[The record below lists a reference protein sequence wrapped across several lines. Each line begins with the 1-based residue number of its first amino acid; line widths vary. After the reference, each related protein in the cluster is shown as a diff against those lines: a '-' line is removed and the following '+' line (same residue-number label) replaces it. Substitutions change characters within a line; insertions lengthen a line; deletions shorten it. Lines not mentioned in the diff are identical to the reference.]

1 MKRYHF
7 LTEKE
12 IYESLNRLRNAFLAA
27 KDGKDVDEIIN
38 GLLTHDEK
46 VKLGRRIIISEMMDS
61 MTTTELVGI
70 SHVGRTTI
78 SLVSRL
84 MEAHPRCFELI
95 NLRKNKVEKE
105 YRAKRYRKVGGS
117 TLVFKKKEYTGIKRS
132 DIKR

>member
-46 VKLGRRIIISEMMDS
+46 VKLGRRIIISEMMDN
-61 MTTTELVGI
+61 MTTTELVEI

-105 YRAKRYRKVGGS
+105 YKAKRYRKVGGS